1 MDTGGRERLLQ
12 ADLQFFGRI
21 MANVSHEFNNVITI
35 ISELSG
41 LLGDLVQLAE
51 RGRPLPVEKVEQI
64 SGKIDL
70 NAVRGKELISHMNRF
85 SHSVEEG
92 VRVLD
97 LRETVDNLSV
107 LTCRLLERR
116 GATLTYTAPESD
128 VPILCNGFLVQRAL
142 FCSWELVLAAAE
154 PSPTLELV
162 IRPDD
167 NSVNILV
174 SCVSGGDDIES
185 REEFEKL
192 SGIVVRLAGRVA
204 IERNDAG
211 FAIKINLPTGPEVS
225 A

>member
-1 MDTGGRERLLQ
+1 MDTEGREQLFQ
-12 ADLQFFGRI
+12 ADLQFFGGI

-35 ISELSG
+35 IGELSG
-41 LLGDLVQLAE
+41 LLGDLAQLAE
-51 RGRPLPVEKVEQI
+51 RGRPMPVEKVERI
-64 SGKIDL
+64 TGKI
-70 NAVRGKELISHMNRF
+70 NMNTGRGKELISHMNRF

-92 VRVLD
+92 VGVLD

-107 LTCRLLERR
+107 LTHRLLERR
-116 GATLTYTAPESD
+116 GATLAYTAPESE

-154 PSPTLELV
+154 PSPSLELV

-174 SCVSGGDDIES
+174 SCVSGGEGIRS
-185 REEFEKL
+185 REEFQEL
-192 SGIVVRLAGRVA
+192 SEIVVRLGGRVTA
-204 IERNDAG
+204 ERINDG
-211 FAIKINLPTGPEVS
+211 FTVNINLPAGPEVI